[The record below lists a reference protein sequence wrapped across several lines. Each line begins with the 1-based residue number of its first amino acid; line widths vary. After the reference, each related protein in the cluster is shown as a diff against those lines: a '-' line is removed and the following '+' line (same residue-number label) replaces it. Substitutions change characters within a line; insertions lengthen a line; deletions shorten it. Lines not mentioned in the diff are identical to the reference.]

1 MYLVPPITCEP
12 RDTVLFCIHGPHCEC
27 MIFTQVVVNVWGGEC
42 RGGESRKIKLIP
54 QNWPFWCHVNPL
66 RVLFHPENVIPHP
79 LWPYLNKAPLLY
91 SDLDCF

>member
-42 RGGESRKIKLIP
+42 RGLK
-54 QNWPFWCHVNPL
+54 L
-66 RVLFHPENVIPHP
+66 RVPNFLG
-79 LWPYLNKAPLLY
+79 A
-91 SDLDCF
+91 